1 MQQLLCDAV
10 LGRLQDAQGG
20 AAPAGAACS
29 AAEAAH
35 AQGFTIRYAC
45 CAHWVGRC
53 TYTQLARL
61 YVLMYPR
68 QPSSAA
74 VGRAVDAVWK
84 EDLARQGTVAEAM
97 Q

>member
-1 MQQLLCDAV
+1 MHREVLHQQEQRA
-10 LGRLQDAQGG
+10 AQLKQLMH
-20 AAPAGAACS
+20 
-29 AAEAAH
+29 ED
-35 AQGFTIRYAC
+35 FIIRYAC

-84 EDLARQGTVAEAM
+84 EDLARQGTGAGAGR
-97 Q
+97 